1 MIILKNKKKI
11 DEMIN
16 NASNIFIVGHRYL
29 DLDAIA
35 SNIGMYEYV
44 KTFGKK
50 PIIIVNDKY
59 KEAGVKKVI
68 DKVSDCYHIEK
79 SSKIKHRINEDS
91 LLIITDTNK
100 EVLLQDSSLPSL
112 FGKNIIIIDHH
123 EYNETSIQSG
133 LILVDDKIS
142 SASEMVTYLLDS
154 IDKVIEKKIA
164 TILLS
169 GIVLDTNNFA
179 LKTTADT
186 YKAAYLL
193 AKQGAKSSEVQA
205 LLKQDIKAY
214 IERHKMITDVRIC
227 DNIAIA
233 CAKASLF
240 YRREDLAKVSDLLLQ
255 FDGIEASFAVGKLD
269 SRKVG
274 ISGRSVGRLNIG
286 DVLEY
291 LGGGG
296 NAYEAAA
303 QVEHKKIK
311 EVEEDI
317 KEALKN
323 FK

>member
-1 MIILKNKKKI
+1 MIIIKNKKKI

-16 NASNIFIVGHRYL
+16 KASNIFIVGHRYL

-44 KTFGKK
+44 KSFGKK
-50 PIIIVNDKY
+50 PIIIINDKY
-59 KEAGVKKVI
+59 KEAGVKRVI
-68 DKVSDCYHIEK
+68 EKISDCYHIEK
-79 SSKIKHRINEDS
+79 GSKVKYRINENS

-100 EVLLQDSSLPSL
+100 EMLLQDSSLPGL
-112 FGKNIIIIDHH
+112 FGDNIIIIDHH
-123 EYNETSIQSG
+123 EYNETSIQKG
-133 LILVDDKIS
+133 LIVVDDKLS
-142 SASEMVTYLLDS
+142 SASEMITYLLES
-154 IDKVIEKKIA
+154 IDRDIDKKIA
-164 TILLS
+164 TVLLS

-193 AKQGAKSSEVQA
+193 AKRGADSKIVQEI
-205 LLKQDIKAY
+205 LKQDIKAY
-214 IERHKMITDVRIC
+214 IERHKMITEVKIYDK
-227 DNIAIA
+227 IAIA
-233 CAKASLF
+233 CAKASLI

-255 FDGIEASFAVGKLD
+255 FNGIEASFAVGKLD
-269 SRKVG
+269 TKKVG
-274 ISGRSVGRLNIG
+274 VSGRSTGNINIG